1 MCCTPTWSQS
11 YDIELERQQ
20 CKSFYNATG
29 VLETKL
35 ISSTFRNGL
44 TFYNA
49 GVVVANSKVV
59 GLAPALA
66 LVMECC
72 NCLFNT

>member
-1 MCCTPTWSQS
+1 
-11 YDIELERQQ
+11 
-20 CKSFYNATG
+20 
-29 VLETKL
+29 LETKL

-59 GLAPALA
+59 GLAPRLA

-72 NCLFNT
+72 NCLFNTYINGDPDGPVRYLDKKYFKDS